1 MNLQFIRDAG
11 RYKQGDLR
19 DWPLP
24 TWNQLADNLG
34 LPLEKVALP
43 PEQLGRR
50 HLAGGNAAA
59 PQRRKLKK

>member
-1 MNLQFIRDAG
+1 MNLQFIRDVG
-11 RYKQGDLR
+11 RFKRGDVR
-19 DWPLP
+19 DWPTP
-24 TWNQLADNLG
+24 TWKQISENVG

-50 HLAGGNAAA
+50 HLLGDHAAT